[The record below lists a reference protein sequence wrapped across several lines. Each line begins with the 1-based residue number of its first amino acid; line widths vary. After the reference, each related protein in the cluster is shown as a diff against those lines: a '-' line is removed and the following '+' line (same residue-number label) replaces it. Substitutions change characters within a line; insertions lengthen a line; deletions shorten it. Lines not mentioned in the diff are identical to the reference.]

1 MMLKKQHNQ
10 VPIALGEVMT
20 LDDLDKT
27 AAAQL
32 SRRERQI
39 MDALFEAG
47 ELSAQDVRA
56 AIPDAPGYSA
66 VRALLAKL
74 VEKKIVDFR
83 EDGPRYIYFPV
94 VAQEEARTSALQKM
108 LKTFFGGSTAAA
120 VNALLGMSKDKLN
133 ADEINQLQQAIDEAA
148 KTESTSELK

>member
-1 MMLKKQHNQ
+1 
-10 VPIALGEVMT
+10 MT
-20 LDDLDKT
+20 LNNVDKT

-120 VNALLGMSKDKLN
+120 VNALLGMNKEKLS
-133 ADEINQLQQAIDEAA
+133 AEEINQLQQAIDEAA
-148 KTESTSELK
+148 QADASARQR

>member
-1 MMLKKQHNQ
+1 MVQN
-10 VPIALGEVMT
+10 
-20 LDDLDKT
+20 DLDKI
-27 AAAQL
+27 AASQL

-56 AIPDAPGYSA
+56 AIPDAPSYSA

-94 VAQEEARTSALQKM
+94 VAQDEARTSALQKL
-108 LKTFFGGSTAAA
+108 LKTFFGGSTTAA
-120 VNALLGMSKDKLN
+120 VNALLGMSKEKLS
-133 ADEINQLQQAIDEAA
+133 ADEVSQLQQAIDDAA
-148 KTESTSELK
+148 KSEDQAQ

>member
-1 MMLKKQHNQ
+1 
-10 VPIALGEVMT
+10 MT

-120 VNALLGMSKDKLN
+120 VNALLGMNREKLS
-133 ADEINQLQQAIDEAA
+133 AEEINQLQQAIDEAA
-148 KTESTSELK
+148 QADASARQK

>member
-1 MMLKKQHNQ
+1 
-10 VPIALGEVMT
+10 MT

-74 VEKKIVDFR
+74 VEKRIVDFR
-83 EDGPRYIYFPV
+83 EEGPRYIYFPV

-120 VNALLGMSKDKLN
+120 VNALLGMNKEKLS
-133 ADEINQLQQAIDEAA
+133 ADEINQLQQAIDEAT
-148 KTESTSELK
+148 KTESSGKLK

>member
-1 MMLKKQHNQ
+1 
-10 VPIALGEVMT
+10 MT
-20 LDDLDKT
+20 LDDMDET
-27 AAAQL
+27 ATAQL

-74 VEKKIVDFR
+74 VEKKIIDFR

-94 VAQEEARTSALQKM
+94 IAPEEARTSALQKL
-108 LKTFFGGSTAAA
+108 LKTFFAGSTAAA
-120 VNALLGMSKDKLN
+120 VNALLGMNKEKLS
-133 ADEINQLQQAIDEAA
+133 AEEITQLQQAIDDAA
-148 KTESTSELK
+148 NSEKS

>member
-1 MMLKKQHNQ
+1 
-10 VPIALGEVMT
+10 
-20 LDDLDKT
+20 
-27 AAAQL
+27 
-32 SRRERQI
+32 
-39 MDALFEAG
+39 
-47 ELSAQDVRA
+47 
-56 AIPDAPGYSA
+56 

-120 VNALLGMSKDKLN
+120 VNALLGMNKEKLS
-133 ADEINQLQQAIDEAA
+133 AEEINQLQQAIDEAA
-148 KTESTSELK
+148 QADASARQK

>member
-1 MMLKKQHNQ
+1 MLN
-10 VPIALGEVMT
+10 AEN
-20 LDDLDKT
+20 
-27 AAAQL
+27 QL

-47 ELSAQDVRA
+47 ELSAQEVRD
-56 AIPDAPGYSA
+56 AIPDAPSYSA

-74 VEKKIVDFR
+74 VEKKVVDFR

-94 VAQEEARTSALQKM
+94 VAQEEARTSAMQKL

-120 VNALLGMSKDKLN
+120 VNALLGMKQEKLSSE
-133 ADEINQLQQAIDEAA
+133 EIAQLQQAIDQAREQE
-148 KTESTSELK
+148 K

>member
-1 MMLKKQHNQ
+1 
-10 VPIALGEVMT
+10 MT

-120 VNALLGMSKDKLN
+120 VNALLGMNKEKLS
-133 ADEINQLQQAIDEAA
+133 ADEINQLQQAIEEAA
-148 KTESTSELK
+148 KTEASAKLK

>member
-1 MMLKKQHNQ
+1 MNHQMG
-10 VPIALGEVMT
+10 GEMT
-20 LDDLDKT
+20 LEDIDKT

-56 AIPDAPGYSA
+56 AIPDAPSYSA

-74 VEKKIVDFR
+74 VEKQIVDFR
-83 EDGPRYIYFPV
+83 EDGPRYIYFPRI
-94 VAQEEARTSALQKM
+94 AQEEARMSALQKL
-108 LKTFFGGSTAAA
+108 LKTFFGGSTTAA
-120 VNALLGMSKDKLN
+120 VNALLGMNKDKLS
-133 ADEINQLQQAIDEAA
+133 ADEITELQRAIDDAA
-148 KTESTSELK
+148 ASESSVKK

>member
-1 MMLKKQHNQ
+1 
-10 VPIALGEVMT
+10 MT

-27 AAAQL
+27 GAAQL

-83 EDGPRYIYFPV
+83 EEGPRYIYFPV
-94 VAQEEARTSALQKM
+94 VAQEEARISALQKM

-120 VNALLGMSKDKLN
+120 VNALLGMNKEKLSSEEIDK
-133 ADEINQLQQAIDEAA
+133 LQQAIDSAA
-148 KTESTSELK
+148 KAETSARQQ

>member
-1 MMLKKQHNQ
+1 
-10 VPIALGEVMT
+10 MT

-94 VAQEEARTSALQKM
+94 IAQEEARASALQKM

-120 VNALLGMSKDKLN
+120 VNALLGMNREQLN
-133 ADEINQLQQAIDEAA
+133 ADEIAQLQKAIDDAA
-148 KTESTSELK
+148 KTENSFQVK

>member
-1 MMLKKQHNQ
+1 M
-10 VPIALGEVMT
+10 A
-20 LDDLDKT
+20 LDDINNT

-47 ELSAQDVRA
+47 ELSAQDVRT
-56 AIPDAPGYSA
+56 AIPDAPSYSA

-74 VEKKIVDFR
+74 VEKQIVDFR
-83 EDGPRYIYFPV
+83 EDGPRYIYFPCI
-94 VAQEEARTSALQKM
+94 AQEEARISALQKL

-120 VNALLGMSKDKLN
+120 VNALLGMNKERLSV
-133 ADEINQLQQAIDEAA
+133 DEIIQLQRAIDDAA
-148 KTESTSELK
+148 ASESSTTKPSPK

>member
-1 MMLKKQHNQ
+1 
-10 VPIALGEVMT
+10 MT

-56 AIPDAPGYSA
+56 AIPDAPSYSA

-83 EDGPRYIYFPV
+83 EEGPRYIYFPV
-94 VAQEEARTSALQKM
+94 VAQEEARISALQKM
-108 LKTFFGGSTAAA
+108 LKTFFGGSTSAA
-120 VNALLGMSKDKLN
+120 VNALLGMNKEKLSSEEIDK
-133 ADEINQLQQAIDEAA
+133 LQQAIDSAA
-148 KTESTSELK
+148 KAETSARRQ

>member
-1 MMLKKQHNQ
+1 M
-10 VPIALGEVMT
+10 GREMT
-20 LDDLDKT
+20 LDDMDKT

-74 VEKKIVDFR
+74 VDKKIVDFR

-120 VNALLGMSKDKLN
+120 VNALLGMNKEKLSE
-133 ADEINQLQQAIDEAA
+133 AEIIQLQQAIDEAA
-148 KTESTSELK
+148 SNEKKSS

>member
-1 MMLKKQHNQ
+1 MGRFARGCYWDKRDKFMVQN
-10 VPIALGEVMT
+10 
-20 LDDLDKT
+20 DLDKI
-27 AAAQL
+27 AASQL

-56 AIPDAPGYSA
+56 AIPDAPSYSA

-94 VAQEEARTSALQKM
+94 VAQDEARTSALQKL
-108 LKTFFGGSTAAA
+108 LKTFFGGSTTAA
-120 VNALLGMSKDKLN
+120 VNALLGMSKEKLS
-133 ADEINQLQQAIDEAA
+133 ADEVSQLQQAIDDAA
-148 KTESTSELK
+148 KSEDQAQ

>member
-1 MMLKKQHNQ
+1 
-10 VPIALGEVMT
+10 MT
-20 LDDLDKT
+20 LDDLDK
-27 AAAQL
+27 AASSRL

-94 VAQEEARTSALQKM
+94 IAQEEARTSALQKM

-120 VNALLGMSKDKLN
+120 VNALLGMNKDKLSVE
-133 ADEINQLQQAIDEAA
+133 EINQLQQAIDDAA
-148 KTESTSELK
+148 KTELK

>member
-1 MMLKKQHNQ
+1 MRDPNSAPEQTQ
-10 VPIALGEVMT
+10 P
-20 LDDLDKT
+20 LDN
-27 AAAQL
+27 QL

-47 ELSAQDVRA
+47 ELSAQEVRD
-56 AIPDAPGYSA
+56 AIPEAPSYSA

-74 VEKKIVDFR
+74 VDKKLVDFR

-94 VAQEEARTSALQKM
+94 IAQEDARSSALQKL

-120 VNALLGMSKDKLN
+120 VNALLGMNQDKLSREEV
-133 ADEINQLQQAIDEAA
+133 AQLQEAINKA
-148 KTESTSELK
+148 KQDR

>member
-1 MMLKKQHNQ
+1 
-10 VPIALGEVMT
+10 MT
-20 LDDLDKT
+20 LDDVDKT

-120 VNALLGMSKDKLN
+120 VNALLGMNKEKLSE
-133 ADEINQLQQAIDEAA
+133 AEIIQLQQAIDEAA
-148 KTESTSELK
+148 SNEKKSS

>member
-1 MMLKKQHNQ
+1 MGTAM
-10 VPIALGEVMT
+10 ALDEQ
-20 LDDLDKT
+20 DRS

-56 AIPDAPGYSA
+56 AIPDAPSYSA

-74 VEKKIVDFR
+74 VEKQIVNFR
-83 EDGPRYIYFPV
+83 EEGPRYIYFPV
-94 VAQEEARTSALQKM
+94 VAQEEARTSALQKL
-108 LKTFFGGSTAAA
+108 LKTFFAGSTAAA
-120 VNALLGMSKDKLN
+120 VNALLGMNKEKLSS
-133 ADEINQLQQAIDEAA
+133 DEIAQLQQAIDAA
-148 KTESTSELK
+148 AENEKQRPE